1 MSTKLVKTKQGI
13 ESYHG
18 DLFKH
23 LKHQWQLKS
32 IDKLKEKLD
41 QLNQEMSQPNFWN
54 NPRIARKTGQEKS
67 DIEKIIEPWEKLQI
81 KLEEFPILMDISWE
95 TMTEEEALSSLEK
108 DILQLDQEFEDLLM
122 ISALTNPDDWR
133 NAILTITPGAG
144 GTESQDWA
152 EMLLRMY
159 QRWCEKRKFPVKLLD
174 FQVGEEAGIK
184 SACLLIQSKN
194 AYGLLKSENGIHR
207 LVRISPF
214 DANKKRHTSFAAVH
228 VSPEIDDD
236 VEIEIDDKDLRVD
249 TYRAS
254 GAGGQHVN
262 KTDSAIRITHL
273 PSKIV
278 IQCQSERSQY
288 SNRKQAM
295 KMLRARLYEFEKQKI
310 QESKDMRAGE
320 KLEVAWGNQIRSY
333 VLHPYKMIKDLRTN
347 YETSNTE
354 EVLNGNID
362 ALINSYLQGLK
373 SSQYVEAND
382 PD

>member
-1 MSTKLVKTKQGI
+1 MSTKFVKTKQGI

-95 TMTEEEALSSLEK
+95 TMTAEEALSSLEK

-373 SSQYVEAND
+373 SSQYVEANE
-382 PD
+382 

>member
-32 IDKLKEKLD
+32 IDKLKDKLD

-67 DIEKIIEPWEKLQI
+67 DIEKTIEPWEKLQI

-159 QRWCEKRKFPVKLLD
+159 QRWCEKKKFPVKLLD

-373 SSQYVEAND
+373 SSQYVEANE
-382 PD
+382 

>member
-159 QRWCEKRKFPVKLLD
+159 QRWCEKKKFPVKLLD

-373 SSQYVEAND
+373 SSQYVEANE
-382 PD
+382 